1 MYTGSGGGI
10 VGPAVLT
17 GGAVVAGSQTTF
29 GPFLLLAVGIA
40 IVAFVAVRSL
50 YRRHQQRSGQLR

>member
-1 MYTGSGGGI
+1 MYTGSGSGI

-17 GGAVVAGSQTTF
+17 GGAVVAGSQTPF

-40 IVAFVAVRSL
+40 IVAFIGIRTL
-50 YRRHQQRSGQLR
+50 YRRRQQRSGPLG